1 MKAETQPLR
10 LVKLEIENFKKIVYA
25 EVDVDGVEVEIAGLN
40 GHGKSSVLDAYD
52 VLMEGAGAVPEKA
65 VREGEKKWRITG
77 QFGVGREV
85 EFTCTATGTVDGRPR
100 LEITRTDGQPLG
112 DTDRAFLSAL
122 TGGVPFDPQEFAS
135 MKPAEQR
142 QKLMRLVGL
151 DFTNLDAEEK
161 KLRAQREALAGTV
174 KNAKG
179 AFEMAKTHGDAPDAE
194 VSVKDLSA
202 ELQRAQDAEIEF
214 ERKKA
219 DFKRAEGRVAEHKA
233 TISRLEAQL
242 AEARKSLPVLEAE
255 AANAKE
261 AAESVPE
268 FDVADIRARLGNAEA
283 INAKVRD
290 NRRAEEL
297 RDAWRKVQD
306 EYDGYTRRIE
316 QIEAERRAK
325 LEKAQFPY
333 PGLGVSDSGVI
344 LDGVPFEQGSDAQ
357 KLLAAAAIF
366 LGIAKAEGRRIRN
379 VSIRKGALMDRTSR
393 QKLRELVTAAGG
405 TSLIEV
411 VDETPQ
417 TSIVM
422 EAGRSRKPGATA
434 EPAPSEPSTPQ
445 PTSRRKQRS
454 LA

>member
-1 MKAETQPLR
+1 MKTETQPLR
-10 LVKLEIENFKKIVYA
+10 LVKLEVENFKKIIYA
-25 EVDVDGVEVEIAGLN
+25 EVNVDGDEIEIAGQN
-40 GHGKSSVLDAYD
+40 GEGKSSLLDAYD

-77 QFGVGREV
+77 YFGVGREV
-85 EFTCTATGTVDGRPR
+85 EFTCTATGTIDGRPR
-100 LEITRTDGQPLG
+100 LEIARTDGQPLG

-151 DFTNLDAEEK
+151 DFTALDAEEK
-161 KLRAQREALAGTV
+161 KLRAQREALASTV

-179 AFEMAKTHGDAPDAE
+179 AAESAPMHADAPE
-194 VSVKDLSA
+194 TEISVKDLSA
-202 ELQRAQDAEIEF
+202 ELEKAQQAEIEF

-219 DFKRAEGRVAEHKA
+219 EYEKAKRRVDDSKA
-233 TISRLEAQL
+233 LIARLEQQL
-242 AEARKSLPVLEAE
+242 ADERKLLVKLEGE
-255 AANAKE
+255 AANAKQV
-261 AAESVPE
+261 AENVPVFE
-268 FDVADIRARLGNAEA
+268 VDDIRERLANAEA
-283 INAKVRD
+283 VNAKVRD
-290 NRRAEEL
+290 NRRADEL

-306 EYDGYTRRIE
+306 QYDGYTKRIE

-333 PGLGVSDSGVI
+333 PGLSVSDSGVI

-379 VSIRKGALMDRTSR
+379 VSIRKGALMDRKSR
-393 QKLRELVTAAGG
+393 EKLRAMVQAAGG

-422 EAGRSRKPGATA
+422 EAGRSRKPGVAEVQTETAT
-434 EPAPSEPSTPQ
+434 SQ